1 MQLSY
6 FFNFGSSDVR
16 VVLFYFLLS
25 QFDEVGLALV
35 VFGEA
40 VPIAV
45 GAVAGLASEAQET
58 DFLVAAVAS
67 RVVSLLGLGLG
78 GNLRHFEVLD
88 FLIDALILL
97 DFPMIGHEL
106 LEADG
111 AHVAILGVAEE
122 LFALGAEGIR
132 HEVTL

>member
-6 FFNFGSSDVR
+6 FFNFGGSDVR
-16 VVLFYFLLS
+16 VVLFYFLLGK
-25 QFDEVGLALV
+25 FDEVGLALV

-40 VPIAV
+40 VAIAV
-45 GAVAGLASEAQET
+45 GAVAGLAPEAQET

-67 RVVSLLGLGLG
+67 RVVGLFGLRLG

-88 FLIDALILL
+88 FLLDALILL

-122 LFALGAEGIR
+122 LVALGAEGIR